1 MPDYEEIEP
10 AWDPCVKCG
19 ECAPLDIHG
28 VCIACELP
36 EQFGRTYRDMTI
48 EGGNLPDS
56 PPRDSVPLS
65 AVRGE
70 IIETVRELQGFLN
83 DLLASLDGSPA
94 AFTLGD
100 HAGDIRGNA
109 CHLWN
114 LLVAVNDNKGGN

>member
-1 MPDYEEIEP
+1 MPDYEELQP
-10 AWDPCVKCG
+10 AWDNCYNCG
-19 ECAPLDIHG
+19 KQRPLTDGI
-28 VCIACELP
+28 CIACELP
-36 EQFGRTYRDMTI
+36 AQFGRTHRDMTI

-70 IIETVRELQGFLN
+70 IIEAARELQGFLN
-83 DLLASLDGSPA
+83 DLLASLDGTPA
-94 AFTLGD
+94 AFALGD

-114 LLVAVNDNKGGN
+114 LLVSVNDNKGGN